1 MVDATIPREELDPK
15 EKRQFW
21 EEHIQAW
28 QQSGLSQVEYCRRS
42 NLKNHQ
48 WWYWRKRLSQPCDT
62 DVTFVPLHFSSSKIT
77 NQISRGVISVVTPN
91 GYRIECDSGFDVSKI
106 RQLITTIRG
115 L

>member
-1 MVDATIPREELDPK
+1 MSDVPSPPEELGPK

-28 QQSGLSQVEYCRRS
+28 QQSGLTQVEYCRQN

-48 WWYWRKRLSQPCDT
+48 LCYWRKRFSDPPDT
-62 DVTFVPLHFSSSKIT
+62 DVTFVPVRFSSSKI
-77 NQISRGVISVVTPN
+77 SRYGISVVTPN
-91 GYRIECDSGFDVSKI
+91 GYRIEFDNGFDFSKL
-106 RQLITTIRG
+106 RHLITAIRG